1 MRHTDAANGIRA
13 AAGTT
18 AAAIA
23 TIFLAGAAVMAQQP
37 QTPPQ
42 GGDHGAI
49 QAPGEGSASG
59 TINLASRLP
68 AVSTAHS
75 NALPPV
81 PGATANGVLPSAV
94 YTATVVGMPDAATL
108 VLRRDAGGP
117 QFRVGLYGVAPLSVT
132 GAEARKAWDDFRK
145 QVVGQTVRVQGR
157 APGRITVYLLPSG
170 TSASSGAALA
180 AGATGGGQRPPVVLR
195 PYSGSIDPSGAARD
209 LSAVAPAGTAAN
221 PAGAVPQDRPL
232 ALPGGTTLTLNEGV
246 IRSGLAR
253 YDARRA
259 PDEKG
264 LAAAEEDAR
273 RAGRGAWAATLK

>member
-1 MRHTDAANGIRA
+1 
-13 AAGTT
+13 
-18 AAAIA
+18 
-23 TIFLAGAAVMAQQP
+23 V
-37 QTPPQ
+37 
-42 GGDHGAI
+42 
-49 QAPGEGSASG
+49 QAPDEGGAGG
-59 TINLASRLP
+59 TINLAARLP

-81 PGATANGVLPSAV
+81 AGTTANGVLPSAV
-94 YTATVVGMPDAATL
+94 YTATVLDMPDAATL
-108 VLRRDAGGP
+108 VLRRDANGP

-132 GAEARKAWDDFRK
+132 GAQTRSALDDFRR

-157 APGRITVYLLPSG
+157 APGRVTAYVLPSG
-170 TSASSGAALA
+170 KGASSGAALA

-195 PYSGSIDPSGAARD
+195 PYSGSIDPSGTARD
-209 LSAVAPAGTAAN
+209 LSAVAPTGTAAN

-253 YDARRA
+253 YDARSA
-259 PDEKG
+259 PSENG

-273 RAGRGAWAATLK
+273 RVGRGAWAPATK